1 MSQTPEAKVK
11 SKVRDLLRSVGA
23 WYVTPIASAYSRAG
37 VPDYIACHQGRFIA
51 IECKAGKGKTT
62 KLQERELANIK
73 AAGGIALVINEH
85 NMEELRSFFGLPSK
99 ERL

>member
-1 MSQTPEAKVK
+1 MSMTPEGRVK

-62 KLQERELANIK
+62 KPRAPPPPPPPPRPP
-73 AAGGIALVINEH
+73 AASPGS
-85 NMEELRSFFGLPSK
+85 RCRKS
-99 ERL
+99 